1 MNPDPFDPISRL
13 NNGNSNGNGNGNN
26 NGAIAG
32 SPSFAEAEGES
43 LALSRLQH
51 LSGGV
56 LVTEG
61 EVDRGDSGISR
72 TLILISLVAIVL
84 TVVAIATNNIWL
96 GLGGAIVTLIF
107 SARLLRSFL
116 ELVLQEF
123 TDNRGVYVGGLG
135 ILVAIAALWQ
145 FLNIDRYIVRI
156 FENVDWNIAGSLAEW
171 TGAVGQI
178 LIAVLAL
185 ALAWRQYIISRDL
198 TIQQN
203 VLTIQQNL
211 ITQQQTIDSYFQ
223 GISDLVL
230 DEEGLLE
237 DWPQERLL
245 AEGRTAAILGS
256 IDAGGK
262 AKVIRFLS
270 RSKLLTPLL
279 RDSRL
284 GRAIFDGNGSY
295 AEDRNSGVRVI
306 NLGIMLAGADLSH
319 SDLRW
324 TDLSDTNLIRANL
337 RGCDLVRA
345 NLSRTILQEA
355 DLSGA
360 DIKGVQFFY
369 GDVHQASP
377 RSRTHPPNYQ
387 TGEYTG
393 AVIENVNF
401 TNVQEMSEFQRQ
413 YCCAWSG
420 EKSRAT
426 IPGGC
431 GDIPNKLGR

>member
-1 MNPDPFDPISRL
+1 MNPDPHSPNPDLSDREIQHSQEEDALTFVSPHNLPMVLAAKAEPAPGSLVLISL
-13 NNGNSNGNGNGNN
+13 L
-26 NGAIAG
+26 AIALTI
-32 SPSFAEAEGES
+32 
-43 LALSRLQH
+43 LALSFNH
-51 LSGGV
+51 L
-56 LVTEG
+56 
-61 EVDRGDSGISR
+61 
-72 TLILISLVAIVL
+72 
-84 TVVAIATNNIWL
+84 WL
-96 GLGGAIVTLIF
+96 GLLGAIVTLVF
-107 SARLLRSFL
+107 SSKLLSSLLEKAIR
-116 ELVLQEF
+116 ELV
-123 TDNRGVYVGGLG
+123 DNRAVYVGGLG
-135 ILVAIAALWQ
+135 VVVAIAALWR
-145 FLNIDRYIVRI
+145 FLDINSYLASVASQ
-156 FENVDWNIAGSLAEW
+156 VDWNISGSLAEW

-203 VLTIQQNL
+203 ALTVQQNL
-211 ITQQQTIDSYFQ
+211 ITQQQTIDTYFQ

-230 DEEGLLE
+230 DGEGLLE

-256 IDAGGK
+256 IDANGK
-262 AKVIRFLS
+262 AKIIRFLS

-295 AEDRNSGVRVI
+295 AEDRATGVRVI
-306 NLGIMLAGADLSH
+306 NLGIMLAGADLSY

-324 TDLSDTNLIRANL
+324 TDLSDANLIRADL

-355 DLSGA
+355 DLTGA
-360 DIKGVQFFY
+360 DIKGVRLFY
-369 GDVHQASP
+369 GEVEQASP
-377 RSRTHPPNYQ
+377 RSRTSPPDYR
-387 TGEYTG
+387 TGAYTG
-393 AVIENVNF
+393 AVVENVDF
-401 TNVQEMSEFQRQ
+401 SEVKEMSESQRQ
-413 YCCAWSG
+413 YCCAWCG

-431 GDIPNKLGR
+431 QDIPNKLGR

>member
-1 MNPDPFDPISRL
+1 MNPDPLDPISRL
-13 NNGNSNGNGNGNN
+13 NNGNSNGNNN
-26 NGAIAG
+26 QTIAG
-32 SPSFAEAEGES
+32 SHSFAGEEGEP
-43 LALSRLQH
+43 ALSRLQN

-61 EVDRGDSGISR
+61 EADRGDLGISR

-84 TVVAIATNNIWL
+84 TVVAIAINNIWL

-107 SARLLRSFL
+107 SARLLSSFL
-116 ELVLQEF
+116 EVVLQEF
-123 TDNRGVYVGGLG
+123 TDNRGIYVGGLG
-135 ILVAIAALWQ
+135 VVVAIAALWQ
-145 FLNIDRYIVRI
+145 FLNINRYLARI
-156 FENVDWNIAGSLAEW
+156 FQNIDWNIAGSLAEW

-203 VLTIQQNL
+203 LLTSQQNL

-295 AEDRNSGVRVI
+295 AEDRNSGIRVI
-306 NLGIMLAGADLSH
+306 DLGIMLAGADLSH

-324 TDLSDTNLIRANL
+324 TDMSDANLIRANL

-355 DLSGA
+355 DLSGT

-369 GDVHQASP
+369 GDVDQASP
-377 RSRTHPPNYQ
+377 RSRIHPPNYQ

-401 TNVQEMSEFQRQ
+401 TNVQEMSESQCQ
-413 YCCAWSG
+413 YCCAWCG

-431 GDIPNKLGR
+431 GDISNKLGR